1 MPIINIKLI
10 IEKELEN
17 GSFKHYLNSEDFE
30 VYSTKEDEETF
41 SIVAKKP
48 KQKNGK
54 Q

>member
-17 GSFKHYLNSEDFE
+17 GSFKHYLNYEDFD

-41 SIVAKKP
+41 SMVVKAPKK
-48 KQKNGK
+48 KGK
-54 Q
+54 